1 MNKETLRQR
10 IIDQLAA
17 DLELFLQAARTAHEA
32 ATNAENLPDNE
43 YETLA
48 LEASYVAQGQA
59 NRAQEIRMALESYKA
74 LELRP
79 FGEGD
84 PIRLGAL
91 VTLEGEEGRSRTV
104 LLGPE
109 AGGLRIFDGA
119 REIIVITPSS
129 PLGQELLGRSQGDLV
144 TTGVGEA
151 MRDLEIIAVS

>member
-1 MNKETLRQR
+1 MDKEPLRQR
-10 IIDQLAA
+10 IIEQLAA
-17 DLELFLQAARTAHEA
+17 DLELFLQAARAAHEA

-79 FGEGD
+79 FGDGE

-91 VTLEGEEGRSRTV
+91 VTLEGEDGRFRTV
-104 LLGPE
+104 LIGPE
-109 AGGLRIFDGA
+109 AGGLKVFDGN

-129 PLGQELLGRSQGDLV
+129 PLGQELLGRIEGDQV
-144 TTGVGEA
+144 TTGVGDT
-151 MRDLEIIAVS
+151 MRDYEIIAVG